1 MSISELSK
9 SNEGRYFEF
18 TFSDAEVTVGK
29 LLTLNYKTGEFIYEM
44 SSTSEPTRY
53 HNLHGKYSA
62 LLADL
67 SNARLLDRD

>member
-1 MSISELSK
+1 MSVSELSK

-18 TFSDAEVTVGK
+18 TFSDKEVTVGK
-29 LLTLNYKTGEFIYEM
+29 LLTINSDTGEFIYEM
-44 SSTSEPTRY
+44 SSTSEPKRY

-67 SNARLLDRD
+67 SDARLLDRD